1 MAEKFLSFSE
11 IQVEL
16 DKQEAK
22 VGDDALKRAI
32 RSDLVPSEAMK
43 KVIENESLT
52 VGQRRVILSSIAKDT
67 ALNRQFHTND
77 RMVAID
83 ILNKMDKLYRE
94 KEEEEHPVVHTFVFV
109 LPDGTKFTPGLLTDG
124 DRSS

>member
-83 ILNKMDKLYRE
+83 ILNKMDNLYKQE
-94 KEEEEHPVVHTFVFV
+94 VKVEHEVVKTFVFM
-109 LPDGTKFTPGLLTDG
+109 LPDGTEFVP
-124 DRSS
+124 